1 MKIMFEEKYELSD
14 DFYLRDCLT
23 DLSKIKVTVAA
34 AQESRRKK
42 KQKSKKKQDHSA

>member
-23 DLSKIKVTVAA
+23 DLSRVTVVL
-34 AQESRRKK
+34 AQDSKRKK
-42 KQKSKKKQDHSA
+42 K